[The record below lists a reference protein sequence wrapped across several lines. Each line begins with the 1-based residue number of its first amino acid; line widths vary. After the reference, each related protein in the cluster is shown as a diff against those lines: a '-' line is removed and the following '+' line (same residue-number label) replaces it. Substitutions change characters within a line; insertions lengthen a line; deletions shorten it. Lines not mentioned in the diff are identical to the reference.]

1 MPPCAAHSP
10 DISVVVANNVPTR
23 SRVSEMMCSDRT
35 TLFDSD
41 FQSCK
46 LGDHSRKNS
55 NVSLGCRG
63 RSMYMGR
70 KLIRWLTRQDK
81 SGLYQSS
88 FALLDYLVSK
98 TLKKCI
104 NINNKSV
111 SFWTTSPRLGI
122 YD

>member
-10 DISVVVANNVPTR
+10 DISVVVVNNIPTR
-23 SRVSEMMCSDRT
+23 SRVSEMMFSDKT

-63 RSMYMGR
+63 RSMHMGR
-70 KLIRWLTRQDK
+70 RLIRCLTRQDK

-88 FALLDYLVSK
+88 LALRNYLVSE
-98 TLKKCI
+98 T
-104 NINNKSV
+104 V
-111 SFWTTSPRLGI
+111 
-122 YD
+122 